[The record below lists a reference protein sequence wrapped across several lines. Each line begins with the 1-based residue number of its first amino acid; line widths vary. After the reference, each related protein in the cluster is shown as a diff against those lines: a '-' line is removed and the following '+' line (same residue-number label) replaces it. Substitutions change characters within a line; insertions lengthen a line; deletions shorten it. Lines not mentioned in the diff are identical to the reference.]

1 MQRLIKGASMK
12 RNIGVVLLGLGCLL
26 ATHAF
31 SATQHTFQIG
41 PAVDYELPIND
52 PQVFSNVFMW
62 TVKASCTIKSTEAN
76 NIVSFK
82 VLRKTGSINN
92 RNLSSGD
99 VMTLTLQ
106 PREVVYITAL
116 PGAKVE
122 LLNQGSTTIVAS
134 CTAT

>member
-1 MQRLIKGASMK
+1 MT
-12 RNIGVVLLGLGCLL
+12 RNIGAVLLGLGCLL

-31 SATQHTFQIG
+31 SARQHTFQPG
-41 PAVDYELPIND
+41 LAVDYELPIND

-62 TVKASCTIKSTEAN
+62 TVKASCTIKSTEAS

-92 RNLSSGD
+92 MNLSAGD
-99 VMTLTLQ
+99 AMTLTLQ
-106 PREVVYITAL
+106 PREIIYITAL

-122 LLNQGSTTIVAS
+122 LLNEGATTIVAS
-134 CTAT
+134 CTST